1 MSDEPTRLIDGY
13 ALYMLDYAPFRVTS
27 LTLGPLADFVEL
39 LRERQI
45 DAHYSDEEWIEFL
58 LPFVGGDE
66 DRARDLWDSL
76 LCQPSYDH

>member
-1 MSDEPTRLIDGY
+1 MVYAPTRPGSHD
-13 ALYMLDYAPFRVTS
+13 P
-27 LTLGPLADFVEL
+27 LTDFAEM
-39 LRERQI
+39 LRERQL

-66 DRARDLWDSL
+66 DVARDTWDAL

>member
-1 MSDEPTRLIDGY
+1 M
-13 ALYMLDYAPFRVTS
+13 
-27 LTLGPLADFVEL
+27 
-39 LRERQI
+39 LRERQL

-66 DRARDLWDSL
+66 DVARDTWDAL